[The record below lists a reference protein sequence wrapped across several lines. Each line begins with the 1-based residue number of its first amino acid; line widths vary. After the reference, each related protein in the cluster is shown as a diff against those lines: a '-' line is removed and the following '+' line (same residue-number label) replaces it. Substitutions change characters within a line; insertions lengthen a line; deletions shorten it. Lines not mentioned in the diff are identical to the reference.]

1 MSKSIAVTG
10 IGNAIVDVIAQCDDA
25 FLNDNGV
32 EKGIMQLIDA
42 PRARALYQVMPP
54 ATEKSGGSVAN
65 SIAGIA
71 SLGVKTGFIGKVKED
86 QLGDIFAHDIKAQG
100 TVFDTPRM
108 ENSHEDETARSMIL
122 VTPDGERSMNTYLG
136 VANLLDEDDC
146 DPVLLRDTDIVY
158 LEGYLFDRPA
168 AQRAFVKAMETTKSA
183 GGKAALSLSDPFCV
197 ERHRDAFADLVRNH
211 VDLLFCNN
219 HELMS
224 LYQVDDLD
232 QAMAKAQSE
241 VELVACTT
249 GPDGVS
255 VSTKDEVISLPAE
268 DVEVVDKTGAG
279 DMFAAGFLAGLSL
292 NKSLKECGH
301 MGGIAAGEVI
311 SHIGA
316 RPEVSLVE
324 LFREKGVL

>member
-1 MSKSIAVTG
+1 MPKSISVTG

-25 FLNDNGV
+25 FLTDNAV

-42 PRARALYQVMPP
+42 PRARALYSAMPP

-100 TVFDTPRM
+100 TTFRTERM
-108 ENSHEDETARSMIL
+108 ASGHEDETARSMIL

-136 VANLLDEDDC
+136 VANLLDEMDVDEA
-146 DPVLLRDTDIVY
+146 LLQDTEIVY

-168 AQRAFVKAMETTKSA
+168 AQRAFVKAMEVTKAA
-183 GGKAALSLSDPFCV
+183 GGKAALTLSDPFCV
-197 ERHRDAFADLVRNH
+197 ERHRDAFADLVKNH
-211 VDLLFCNN
+211 VDLLFCND
-219 HELMS
+219 HELKA
-224 LYQVDDLD
+224 LYQVEDIDT
-232 QAMAKAQSE
+232 AISKAQAE
-241 VELVACTT
+241 VELIACTT
-249 GPDGVS
+249 GPEGVL
-255 VSTKDEVISLPAE
+255 VATKDEVLTLPAE

-292 NKSLKECGH
+292 DRSLEDCGK

-316 RPEVSLVE
+316 RPEESLAD
-324 LFREKGVL
+324 LFKSKGVL